1 VKPGS
6 INVPNSQI
14 LEEMADYFRAQGV
27 HVDVV
32 GPGGRPNPRN
42 NCMCPICAAGRV
54 DEKRNSSRM
63 SPPEPEQESPA
74 PAEECGDPLCCEQA
88 NPLADLANALD
99 PGVKMTITIERSF
112 RVSSS
117 DDDEEGGAA

>member
-1 VKPGS
+1 VNPGS

-32 GPGGRPNPRN
+32 GPGGRLNPRN
-42 NCMCPICAAGRV
+42 NCMCPTCADRRADNKQR
-54 DEKRNSSRM
+54 
-63 SPPEPEQESPA
+63 PEPGQESPA
-74 PAEECGDPLCCEQA
+74 PAEEYGEPLRCEQA

-112 RVSSS
+112 RISPS